1 MKLKYIL
8 LTLALFV
15 SIIGESQEK
24 AVLTLTLDE
33 TIKLAQSDAP
43 NVLIAQTQL
52 SNNYWIFQSFE
63 ADYKPQVFF
72 NATLPSLNRTINQ
85 VTLPS
90 GSVSFIP
97 QSFMRNSADVSI
109 TQRISRT
116 GGTVFAST
124 GLERLDIFGTN
135 KESSYLSNPI
145 TVGFSQ
151 PIFGFNSFKWD
162 KKIAPLEF
170 DLAKRNYSENMEA
183 VATNAARLFFGVY
196 IAQISVKAAE
206 QDLANADTL
215 YQIAQGR
222 FSVGK
227 IAETDLLQVEIS
239 QMGADA
245 ALSRATL
252 DLQQSTENLR
262 NFLGI
267 KNAVDFNLIPPIE
280 IPDFGIDVDKA
291 LEYALKNRSEILDF
305 ERRKLVAEQN
315 VDRAVGENGVD
326 IRVSGRVGLSQTD
339 LTLAGAYASPLD
351 QEQLTLSLSVPIMDW
366 GKAESERQIAE
377 SNLKVVQM
385 QVEQD
390 RINFEQNIR
399 LRVQQ
404 FDLLRTQAKL
414 AERTYEVSQKNFN
427 ITKKRYLIGKI
438 GVTEL
443 NIAIAEQEK
452 RRQNY
457 MNALRAFWLAHYEM
471 RALTLYDFMNGEEL
485 QREMRFENEST
496 ISN

>member
-52 SNNYWIFQSFE
+52 SNNYWIFRSFE
-63 ADYKPQVFF
+63 ADYKPQVSF

-97 QSFMRNSADVSI
+97 QSFMRNSADVSV
-109 TQRISRT
+109 TQRVSRT

-162 KKIAPLEF
+162 TKIAPLEF

-183 VATNAARLFFGVY
+183 VATDAARLFFGVY

-315 VDRAVGENGVD
+315 VDRAIGENGVD
-326 IRVSGRVGLSQTD
+326 VRVSGRVGLSQTD

-385 QVEQD
+385 QVEQE
-390 RINFEQNIR
+390 N
-399 LRVQQ
+399 
-404 FDLLRTQAKL
+404 
-414 AERTYEVSQKNFN
+414 
-427 ITKKRYLIGKI
+427 
-438 GVTEL
+438 
-443 NIAIAEQEK
+443 
-452 RRQNY
+452 RQY
-457 MNALRAFWLAHYEM
+457 
-471 RALTLYDFMNGEEL
+471 T
-485 QREMRFENEST
+485 
-496 ISN
+496 

>member
-52 SNNYWIFQSFE
+52 SNNYWIFRSFE
-63 ADYKPQVFF
+63 ADYKPQVSF

-97 QSFMRNSADVSI
+97 QSFMRNSADVSV
-109 TQRISRT
+109 TQRVSRT

-183 VATNAARLFFGVY
+183 VATDAARLFFGVY

-414 AERTYEVSQKNFN
+414 AERTYEVSQKNFD

-471 RALTLYDFMNGEEL
+471 RALTLYDFMNSEEL
-485 QREMRFENEST
+485 QREVRF
-496 ISN
+496 

>member
-24 AVLTLTLDE
+24 ATLTLTLDE

-52 SNNYWIFQSFE
+52 SNNYWIFRSFE
-63 ADYKPQVFF
+63 ADYKPQVSF

-97 QSFMRNSADVSI
+97 QSFMRNSADVSV
-109 TQRISRT
+109 TQRVSRT

-183 VATNAARLFFGVY
+183 VATDAARLFFGVY

-414 AERTYEVSQKNFN
+414 AERTYEVSQKNFD

-471 RALTLYDFMNGEEL
+471 RALTLYDFMNSEEL
-485 QREMRFENEST
+485 QREVRF
-496 ISN
+496 

>member
-1 MKLKYIL
+1 
-8 LTLALFV
+8 
-15 SIIGESQEK
+15 
-24 AVLTLTLDE
+24 
-33 TIKLAQSDAP
+33 
-43 NVLIAQTQL
+43 
-52 SNNYWIFQSFE
+52 
-63 ADYKPQVFF
+63 
-72 NATLPSLNRTINQ
+72 
-85 VTLPS
+85 
-90 GSVSFIP
+90 
-97 QSFMRNSADVSI
+97 MRNSADVSV
-109 TQRISRT
+109 TQRVSRT

-183 VATNAARLFFGVY
+183 VATDAARLFFGVY

-414 AERTYEVSQKNFN
+414 AERTYEVSQKNFD

-471 RALTLYDFMNGEEL
+471 RALTLYDFMNSEEL
-485 QREMRFENEST
+485 QREVRF
-496 ISN
+496 

>member
-52 SNNYWIFQSFE
+52 SNNYWIFRSFE
-63 ADYKPQVFF
+63 ADYKPQVSF

-97 QSFMRNSADVSI
+97 QSFMRNSADVSV
-109 TQRISRT
+109 TQRVSRT

-183 VATNAARLFFGVY
+183 VATDAARLFFGVY

-315 VDRAVGENGVD
+315 VDRAIGENGVD
-326 IRVSGRVGLSQTD
+326 VRVSGRVGLSQTD

-414 AERTYEVSQKNFN
+414 AERTYEVSQKNFD

-471 RALTLYDFMNGEEL
+471 RALTLYDFMKSEEL
-485 QREMRFENEST
+485 QREVRF
-496 ISN
+496 

>member
-52 SNNYWIFQSFE
+52 SNNYWIFRSFE
-63 ADYKPQVFF
+63 ADYKPQVSF

-97 QSFMRNSADVSI
+97 QSFMRNSADVSV
-109 TQRISRT
+109 TQRVSRT

-183 VATNAARLFFGVY
+183 VATDAARLFFGVY

-315 VDRAVGENGVD
+315 VDRAIGENGVD

-414 AERTYEVSQKNFN
+414 AERTYEVSQKNFD

-471 RALTLYDFMNGEEL
+471 RALTLYDFMKSEEL
-485 QREMRFENEST
+485 QREVRF
-496 ISN
+496 

>member
-52 SNNYWIFQSFE
+52 SNNYWIFRSFE
-63 ADYKPQVFF
+63 ADYKPQVSF

-109 TQRISRT
+109 TQRVSRT

-183 VATNAARLFFGVY
+183 VATDAARLFFGVY

-414 AERTYEVSQKNFN
+414 AERTYEVSQKNFD

-471 RALTLYDFMNGEEL
+471 RALTLYDFMKSEEL
-485 QREMRFENEST
+485 QREVRF
-496 ISN
+496 

>member
-52 SNNYWIFQSFE
+52 SNNYWIFRSFE
-63 ADYKPQVFF
+63 ADYKPQVSF

-97 QSFMRNSADVSI
+97 QSFMRNSADVSV
-109 TQRISRT
+109 TQRVSRT

-183 VATNAARLFFGVY
+183 VATDAARLFFGVY

-414 AERTYEVSQKNFN
+414 AERTYEVSQKNFD

-471 RALTLYDFMNGEEL
+471 RALTLYDFMKSEEL
-485 QREMRFENEST
+485 QREVRF
-496 ISN
+496 